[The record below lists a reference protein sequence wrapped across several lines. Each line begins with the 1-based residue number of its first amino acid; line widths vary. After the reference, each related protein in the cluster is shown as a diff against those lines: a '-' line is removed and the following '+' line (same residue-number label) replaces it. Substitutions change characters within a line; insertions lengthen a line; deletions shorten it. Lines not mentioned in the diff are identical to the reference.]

1 MKHFFKYGTGYIN
14 IDSENLFITNTGNWQ
29 ETLDLKEKSK
39 ESKAENN
46 RRIARMNSFVY
57 VLFGIAIFV
66 MLKTVSTDSIYFK
79 FIFVLPAIAFFVYRY
94 FKSGTGK
101 RYKIPL
107 LKIESVERYDR
118 DGIKVFFLNA
128 INESDFEIIINVEPK
143 GFTILSD
150 LNLLKPATHE
160 V

>member
-1 MKHFFKYGTGYIN
+1 MKHFFKYGAGYIN

-29 ETLDLKEKSK
+29 ETFDLKEKNK
-39 ESKAENN
+39 ESIVENN

-66 MLKTVSTDSIYFK
+66 MLQTISTDSVYFK
-79 FIFVLPAIAFFVYRY
+79 FIFVLPVIAFFVYRY

-107 LKIESVERYDR
+107 SKIESVELYDK
-118 DGIKVFFLNA
+118 DGIKIFFLNA
-128 INESDFEIIINVEPK
+128 VNESDFEIINKVEPK
-143 GFTILSD
+143 GFKILSE
-150 LNLLKPATHE
+150 LNLLKPA
-160 V
+160 VF